1 MEGSKDV
8 ESAKKVG
15 PVGLLNLREKSW
27 SRRLRGSSLIAEVD
41 VKDAYSEQ
49 VASVLGKVYEKW
61 TNNGRRPADFF
72 VQWPSCVAVALTGV
86 AARGYQRGTFWPE
99 LWKAVRYRG
108 LPEDQA
114 IWGRGFG
121 AALAAL
127 GMPAFPDMSMPYV
140 GPILMHTGI
149 PTYCLEDYFRLI
161 AQRRTVDRGL
171 DAEGFLVWA
180 TAPGREKRLQE
191 LDVPARRFLQ
201 HGTEFA
207 LDFVE
212 RSFDLLD
219 RLGDSA
225 PDLDG
230 VGLPPRVLG
239 RAQELAAEGRLT
251 LTASRSSGGNRTR
264 SERPRIALDPFGRG
278 VEVVLPAI
286 SETPDGIARWN
297 VTADGVTTTVRSQA
311 QWVGTAEGAPSTGF
325 SLLRPVRTVVV
336 ALAGWQHQSE
346 LSVVDPAA
354 PLLVFAE
361 DGRLLP
367 PSLPLPP
374 DVVWV
379 VHPDEHELV
388 ADGPLT
394 VTVEGQLPLGWDGW
408 CLRQV
413 SLRGVRSVELAEMP
427 ACRRTV
433 RGYSHPRIVTGD
445 PVRGVATPYGSPV
458 YPRPPEI
465 WLPSESGADT
475 TWLIEVRSSGGDSVV
490 ASRSQTI
497 SGPTTVTDLWDSLP
511 RPLLGAFDLA
521 VRGPLGRGARRT
533 VFVAEGLG
541 VRFTPRVRVFGR
553 SGLADGRAELS
564 AAIGALANPRVLSFD
579 ADCLA
584 GVVEYRTDAESEPLV
599 VTPPHVQVM
608 HERAAEQ
615 PVWRAGPLRI
625 TSDVFADGPG
635 ALLVR
640 VPEARVLPRLRV
652 VVGER
657 IVQEIFSS
665 GRVQEGTARYDL
677 VKIADTVNEHQRAD
691 LLLDV
696 GKEVIRAASI
706 RPRRLAQSADRVNG
720 HLQLA
725 GFVPV
730 EGLTAG
736 IYAARAPWREP
747 LIVPVE
753 QDGRIPLLPE
763 LVDAGPL
770 LLCLQVDDPWVP
782 VEWPRWPDH
791 YLTVGG
797 EGHLVSEDP
806 EETALSRF
814 VAGEGG
820 FPNEV
825 GDLRRVWTALDLM
838 HQLRSSSDVQR
849 FRLHCSGPLL
859 RRPADALVALV
870 ELGFEPD
877 RTVVALITS
886 GLAATAVPDL
896 EQAGAARRMWPLAPA
911 AAVLAGDLSDADCF
925 SAAERQCG
933 AVLAEITGKG
943 VDPWAG
949 VGRFGSEVERMVH
962 LTSQQIEGIWRAAN
976 VVPQALLDA
985 DTRAS
990 AARRLFDARGEEEL
1004 RPVSQIA
1011 AHAVTSARS
1020 VLGRP
1025 VLLSQVDRRRHP
1037 ADRRGW
1043 YSLPA
1048 ASTAF
1053 ALLARLAARGDTD
1066 CVRAEQLFRVDWARL
1081 AAVAPDLVTI
1091 DLILAELLIGAGKKE
1106 TQ

>member
-1 MEGSKDV
+1 M
-8 ESAKKVG
+8 
-15 PVGLLNLREKSW
+15 
-27 SRRLRGSSLIAEVD
+27 RGSSLIAEVD
-41 VKDAYSEQ
+41 VKDTYSEQ

-61 TNNGRRPADFF
+61 TRSGRRPGDFF
-72 VQWPSCVAVALTGV
+72 VQWPSCVAVAVTGV

-108 LPEDQA
+108 LPEDQT
-114 IWGRGFG
+114 IWGQGFV
-121 AALAAL
+121 AAVDSL
-127 GMPAFPDMSMPYV
+127 GMPTFPDMSMPYL

-161 AQRRTVDRGL
+161 TQRRAVERGL
-171 DAEGFLVWA
+171 DAEGFLAWA
-180 TAPGREKRLQE
+180 TAPGLEKRLQE

-230 VGLPPRVLG
+230 VGLPPRVVG
-239 RAQELAAEGRLT
+239 RAQQLADEGRLT
-251 LTASRSSGGNRTR
+251 LNASRSSSGSRTR
-264 SERPRIALDPFGRG
+264 TERPRIALDPFGRG

-297 VTADGVTTTVRSQA
+297 ITADGVTTTVRSQA
-311 QWVGTAEGAPSTGF
+311 QWVGTAEGAPSTSFG
-325 SLLRPVRTVVV
+325 LLRPVRTAVV

-361 DGRLLP
+361 DGRRLP

-379 VHPDEHELV
+379 VHPDEHALT

-413 SLRGVRSVELAEMP
+413 SLRGVRSVELAGLP
-427 ACRRTV
+427 ASRRTV

-445 PVRGVATPYGSPV
+445 PVRGVTTPYGSPV
-458 YPRPPEI
+458 YPHPPEI
-465 WLPSESGADT
+465 WLPGESGADT
-475 TWLIEVRSSGGDSVV
+475 NWLIEARTSGSDTVIG
-490 ASRSQTI
+490 SRTKTTSE
-497 SGPTTVTDLWDSLP
+497 PTTVTDLWDSLP
-511 RPLLGAFDLA
+511 RPLLGAFDIV
-521 VRGPLGRGARRT
+521 VRGPLGRGTKRT
-533 VFVAEGLG
+533 VFVAEGLD
-541 VRFTPRVRVFGR
+541 VRFTPEVRVFGS

-564 AAIGALANPRVLSFD
+564 AVIGARANPRTLSFD
-579 ADCLA
+579 TDQLA
-584 GVVEYRTDAESEPLV
+584 GVVEYRTDIESEPLV
-599 VTPPHVQVM
+599 VTPPHVQIM
-608 HERAAEQ
+608 HERAAES
-615 PVWRAGPLRI
+615 PGWRAGPLRI
-625 TSDVFADGPG
+625 ASDVFTDGPG

-640 VPEARVLPRLRV
+640 VPEARTLPTLRV
-652 VVGER
+652 VVGGR
-657 IVQEIFSS
+657 IVQEVPS
-665 GRVQEGTARYDL
+665 GGRAQEGTARYDL
-677 VKIADTVNEHQRAD
+677 VRIADTVHEHQRAD

-696 GKEVIRAASI
+696 GKEIIRVASI
-706 RPRRLAQSADRVNG
+706 RPRQLARSADRVDG

-725 GFVPV
+725 EFVPV

-753 QDGRIPLLPE
+753 QDGRIPLVPE
-763 LVDAGPL
+763 LADAGPL
-770 LLCLQVDDPWVP
+770 LLYLQVDDPWVP
-782 VEWPRWPDH
+782 AEWPRWPDH

-806 EETALSRF
+806 EETKLSRF
-814 VAGEGG
+814 VAGEGA
-820 FPNEV
+820 FPDEV
-825 GDLRRVWTALDLM
+825 DDLRRIWTTLDLM
-838 HQLRSSSDVQR
+838 HQLRSSSDVQQ
-849 FRLHCSGPLL
+849 FRLHCSRPLL

-870 ELGFEPD
+870 GLGFEPD

-896 EQAGAARRMWPLAPA
+896 DQVGTARKMWALAPA
-911 AAVLAGDLSDADCF
+911 AAVLAGDLADADCF

-933 AVLAEITGKG
+933 EVLAEITEKS

-949 VGRFGSEVERMVH
+949 VGRFGPEVERMAH
-962 LTSQQIEGIWRAAN
+962 LTAQQIEGIWRAAN

-990 AARRLFDARGEEEL
+990 AARKLFDARDREAL
-1004 RPVSQIA
+1004 RLVSQIA
-1011 AHAVTSARS
+1011 AHAVRTAQS
-1020 VLGRP
+1020 VLGQSALLRQVNERRP
-1025 VLLSQVDRRRHP
+1025 P

-1048 ASTAF
+1048 ASMAF

-1066 CVRAEQLFRVDWARL
+1066 CTRAEQLFRADWARL

-1091 DLILAELLIGAGKKE
+1091 DLVLAELLIGAGKKE